1 MAIGAIQNMSES
13 IYLEV
18 EENANS
24 EYMPLMLY
32 EAHADPV
39 PIFQVVLDEP
49 GKAISLYDVTGWS
62 SDGGGTP
69 CPAAYAPVSDSGQA
83 VVHLVYGGDWGIRFK
98 SSESEGP
105 WDPGSADQWGE
116 PYIMLTQAGDVI
128 LDSSE

>member
-1 MAIGAIQNMSES
+1 MPES
-13 IYLEV
+13 IFLEV
-18 EENANS
+18 EENDNC
-24 EYMPLMLY
+24 EYMPLQVY
-32 EAHADPV
+32 EAHSDPEPV
-39 PIFQVVLDEP
+39 FEVYLEEP
-49 GKAISLYDVTGWS
+49 GRPPGTYSVTGWS

-69 CPAAYAPVSDSGQA
+69 CPAMYAPVSDSGQA

-98 SSESEGP
+98 PSDSDEP